1 MKVHRDAQFQ
11 KRERM
16 LRRVRIMRE
25 QRIETFY
32 YMHTESHLQTL
43 VHAAHPFTRYVYLSL
58 SFSLSWIVYLML
70 CLEGRDFMRDD
81 SQRGT

>member
-1 MKVHRDAQFQ
+1 MEVYRDAQFQ

-32 YMHTESHLQTL
+32 YMYMHTESHLQTL
-43 VHAAHPFTRYVYLSL
+43 VHAAHPFTRYVYL
-58 SFSLSWIVYLML
+58 FLSWIVDLML
-70 CLEGRDFMRDD
+70 CLEGRDFMRND